1 MADTGNEYRPFS
13 CQERLSRTAFVL
25 RVQQNCEIEEVF
37 LQQLPQSA
45 PSILTPMPQ
54 CPLGSASLRFLCDL
68 PCSKFQKHLHSL
80 FKCSPVPRPS
90 PVVSLQQLANL
101 FTAW

>member
-1 MADTGNEYRPFS
+1 MNTDPS
-13 CQERLSRTAFVL
+13 ICQESLSRTAFVL
-25 RVQQNCEIEEVF
+25 RIQQNCEIEEIF

-68 PCSKFQKHLHSL
+68 PSPKFQKHPHSL
-80 FKCSPVPRPS
+80 FKCCS
-90 PVVSLQQLANL
+90 
-101 FTAW
+101 TACKLVHSMVETNNVGC